1 MDHGGGGNI
10 HALSGKT
17 ICTPLDGSYNSTIS
31 PRLNVDYSSGAVDY
45 DSDDDAHPPPRIVDV
60 HDVGR
65 YCLPNRPQTEQNDG
79 YVKRFLRE
87 FSRR

>member
-1 MDHGGGGNI
+1 MVDHGGGGNI

-79 YVKRFLRE
+79 YV
-87 FSRR
+87 RRRP